1 MANSVFRDALLFLNE
16 LGLYD
21 VILPFLLV
29 FTVVFAILEKTKIFG
44 IGEDYEG
51 KPSTKKNLNAMF
63 AFVLAFLVIAS
74 TKLVAVIN
82 ESMANIVLLLLLAVS
97 FMLLVGAFY
106 GDKEFELGE
115 KSPWISFFM
124 IFMFIGIVLIFL
136 NSLDWLNAL
145 WDWIH
150 RIDKDWAA
158 SLVFLIITAIFVALI
173 VHEPKNKSAKE

>member
-1 MANSVFRDALLFLNE
+1 MANSVFRDALLFLND

-21 VILPFLLV
+21 VVLPFLLV

-44 IGEDYEG
+44 IGEDTDGG
-51 KPSTKKNLNAMF
+51 KTTKKNLNAMF
-63 AFVLAFLVIAS
+63 AFVIAFLVIAS

-173 VHEPKNKSAKE
+173 VHEPNKKPSKE